1 MTRICPHCE
10 TENPD
15 DAAFCKACGRS
26 LDFGA
31 GEPARPSEGP
41 AEDAGRGAGG
51 PGAQPDPG
59 RGGEP
64 PGSRQDAPD
73 DSVPPAMSGGPADP
87 ARAQAGGPPQDRA
100 AFGGFWRRV
109 LALLIDG
116 VLLGIPLTVAQAM
129 ISPETLHTE
138 EWTDADTAWTF
149 VNLLVG
155 WFYFAG
161 MHSSQYRATIGKMAV
176 GLRVV
181 DWHGERIS
189 FARATGRHF
198 AEILSGLLFMIGYL
212 MVAFTRQRRA
222 LHDFIAETWVVR
234 REWLDE

>member
-1 MTRICPHCE
+1 MTRTCPHCA

-26 LDFGA
+26 LDFDP
-31 GEPARPSEGP
+31 EPSEPNGSGRDPESGSGRGEAPPPVSGGSGQVP
-41 AEDAGRGAGG
+41 AE
-51 PGAQPDPG
+51 
-59 RGGEP
+59 
-64 PGSRQDAPD
+64 
-73 DSVPPAMSGGPADP
+73 
-87 ARAQAGGPPQDRA
+87 GPPQDRA

-109 LALLIDG
+109 LAVLIDG
-116 VLLGIPLTVAQAM
+116 VILGIPLTVVQAM
-129 ISPETLHTE
+129 VSPETMHTE

-149 VNLLVG
+149 VNILVG

-198 AEILSGLLFMIGYL
+198 AEFLSGLLFMIGYL

>member
-1 MTRICPHCE
+1 MSRTCPHCA
-10 TENPD
+10 TENPE

-26 LDFGA
+26 LDFGSGKPGREEPPADADSAPSADPSGA
-31 GEPARPSEGP
+31 GSGVAPP
-41 AEDAGRGAGG
+41 AE
-51 PGAQPDPG
+51 
-59 RGGEP
+59 
-64 PGSRQDAPD
+64 
-73 DSVPPAMSGGPADP
+73 
-87 ARAQAGGPPQDRA
+87 GPPQDRA

-109 LALLIDG
+109 LAVLIDG
-116 VLLGIPLTVAQAM
+116 VILGIPLTLAQGI
-129 ISPETLHTE
+129 ISPETMHTE

-149 VNLLVG
+149 VNILVG

-161 MHSSQYRATIGKMAV
+161 MHSSQYRATIGKMVV

-181 DWHGERIS
+181 DWYGERIS

-198 AEILSGLLFMIGYL
+198 AEFLSGLLFMIGYL